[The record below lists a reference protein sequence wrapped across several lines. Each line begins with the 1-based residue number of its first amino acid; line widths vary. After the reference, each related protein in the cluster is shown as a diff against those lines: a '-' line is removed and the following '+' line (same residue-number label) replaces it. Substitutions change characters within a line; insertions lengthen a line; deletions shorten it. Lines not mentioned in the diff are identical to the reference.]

1 MCLICIDFQKG
12 TLTTTEAWRN
22 LQEMKETLTDEHYD
36 EVVAT
41 IIEKIHDEAT
51 ETEDEEILASLLEK
65 LEEGAQLEFGW
76 DEFPLE
82 EETGWDLDYPETAFE
97 D

>member
-22 LQEMKETLTDEHYD
+22 LQEMKETLTDEHHD
-36 EVVAT
+36 EVVAI
-41 IIEKIHDEAT
+41 IIEKIHEESSDS
-51 ETEDEEILASLLEK
+51 EDEEVLSNLLEK
-65 LEEGAQLEFGW
+65 LEETGQLEFGW
-76 DEFPLE
+76 EEFPLE
-82 EETGWDLDYPETAFE
+82 EEAGWDLDYPETAFE